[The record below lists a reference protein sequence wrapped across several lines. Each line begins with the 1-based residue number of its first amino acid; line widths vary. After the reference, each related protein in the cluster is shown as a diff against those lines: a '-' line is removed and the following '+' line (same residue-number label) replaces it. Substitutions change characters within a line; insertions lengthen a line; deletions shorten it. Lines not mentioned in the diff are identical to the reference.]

1 MRFHCGRRAGDGLLT
16 FFDDPLPGDEPDSKV
31 VRLKLD
37 FRIAFDELLSDWS
50 GLDVGVGLGV
60 SLASGYPTM

>member
-1 MRFHCGRRAGDGLLT
+1 MPFYCGRRAGDGLPI
-16 FFDDPLPGDEPDSKV
+16 FFDDPLPCDKRDSKV
-31 VRLKLD
+31 VGLKLD

-50 GLDVGVGLGV
+50 GLDVGVGLWV

>member
-1 MRFHCGRRAGDGLLT
+1 MLT
-16 FFDDPLPGDEPDSKV
+16 FFDDPLPCDQPDSKV

-50 GLDVGVGLGV
+50 GLDVDVGLGV

>member
-1 MRFHCGRRAGDGLLT
+1 MRFHCGRRAGDGLLI
-16 FFDDPLPGDEPDSKV
+16 FFDDPLPGDEPGSKV

-50 GLDVGVGLGV
+50 GLDVDVGLGV

>member
-1 MRFHCGRRAGDGLLT
+1 MLT
-16 FFDDPLPGDEPDSKV
+16 FFDDPLPCEQPDSKG

-37 FRIAFDELLSDWS
+37 CRIACDELLADWS